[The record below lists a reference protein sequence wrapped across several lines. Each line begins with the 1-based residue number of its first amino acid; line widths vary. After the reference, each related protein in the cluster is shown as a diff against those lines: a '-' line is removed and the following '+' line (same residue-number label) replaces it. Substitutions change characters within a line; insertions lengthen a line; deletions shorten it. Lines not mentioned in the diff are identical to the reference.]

1 MPEPLLPESSLNFR
15 LLFESAPGLYLVL
28 KPDFTIVAVSN
39 AYLKATMTMRKD
51 ILGRGLFEVFPDN
64 PDDPAADGVRK
75 LRASLERVLASR
87 APDTMAVQKYD
98 IRRPEEEGGGFEER
112 YWSPLNTPVFGPDR
126 ELCFIIHRVEDVT
139 EFIKLQAQRLE
150 LNSKH
155 EKLETELYLRAKE
168 LDQANEELRVMNQ
181 KREEAMQELE
191 GFSYSVSHDLRAPL
205 RHMRS
210 FSEMLKDDPTST
222 LSETGKRY
230 AQVIADSSTKMGSL
244 IDNLLE
250 FSRMGRADIRKT
262 LIEQDS
268 LIAEVIQELSPELSK
283 RNIEWRIAPLPAVRA
298 DRALMVQVWT
308 NLLSNAVKYTRQREH
323 AVIEVGYEQNK
334 DEFVFHVRD
343 NGVGFDMLYVGK
355 LFGVFQ
361 RLHAE
366 SDFEGT
372 GIGLAHVQ
380 RIILRHGGH
389 AWAEGKKGEGATFYF
404 SLPAP

>member
-230 AQVIADSSTKMGSL
+230 AQVIA
-244 IDNLLE
+244 
-250 FSRMGRADIRKT
+250 
-262 LIEQDS
+262 
-268 LIAEVIQELSPELSK
+268 ELSK